1 MNDLKIMPKP
11 DYVSWEDISELLQ
24 EANKVNERKGF
35 SMSDLKLPPDG
46 LKQQV
51 EGEGL
56 CVVALVDDKLVG
68 VSACNLGVMVRWFNK
83 RKKCAR
89 KFMTGI
95 LKSYQGCGILYEM
108 DKVLDDYI
116 RSCGCDMIVASTAED
131 NKSVRKNSKLGGCK
145 EVAYESFRSANYYSV
160 IFAKWFD
167 GCPYPDWY
175 IRLRFSLSRL
185 YVKTRFKEGRI
196 ERFAVLRLAKRIKKK
211 LKK

>member
-1 MNDLKIMPKP
+1 MDELKVMPKP
-11 DYVSWEDISELLQ
+11 DYVSWEDVSELLKK
-24 EANKVNERKGF
+24 ANKVNEKKGF
-35 SMSDLKLPPDG
+35 SMSDLNLPPEK
-46 LKQQV
+46 LELQV
-51 EGEGL
+51 AGGGL
-56 CVVALVDDKLVG
+56 CVVALIGEKLVG
-68 VSACNLGVMVRWFNK
+68 VTSCNLQERTWWFNK
-83 RKKCAR
+83 KKKCAR

-116 RSCGCDMIVASTAED
+116 RSCGCDMIVASTAEG
-131 NKSVRKNSKLGGCK
+131 NQSVRMNSKLGGYK
-145 EVAYESFRSANYYSV
+145 ELAYESFGTTSYYSV

>member
-11 DYVSWEDISELLQ
+11 DYVSWEDVSELLQ
-24 EANKVNERKGF
+24 KANKVNEKKGF
-35 SMSDLKLPPDG
+35 SMSDLNLPPDS
-46 LKQQV
+46 LKQQI

-68 VSACNLGVMVRWFNK
+68 VSACNFGTQVRWFNK
-83 RKKCAR
+83 KKKCAR

-116 RSCGCDMIVASTAED
+116 RSCGCDMIVASTAEG
-131 NKSVRKNSKLGGCK
+131 NQSVRKNSKLGGYK
-145 EVAYESFRSANYYSV
+145 ELAYESFGTTSYYSV
-160 IFAKWFD
+160 IFAKWFEE
-167 GCPYPDWY
+167 CPYPDWY
-175 IRLRFSLSRL
+175 IRLRFFLSRL
-185 YVKTRFKEGRI
+185 YVKTRFKVGRK